1 MSLTLGKSFNRQ
13 IKMRLPFQNY
23 FYDIGIFYTTSINF
37 NLFDIRPIYKH
48 GSNPSSEAKINM
60 FKNIEAS
67 DFCTDFLE
75 MKIENDR
82 PSRFIAVKDNFQAD
96 IYCDFIETIMMSNNN
111 NMKIYLFSLTKY
123 DNDFL
128 YILVERKNISKVSE
142 DKVISTLS
150 GIQITTSTVNNYLN
164 ELKKVIGYEN

>member
-48 GSNPSSEAKINM
+48 GSNPSNDSKINM

-67 DFCTDFLE
+67 DFCMDFLD

-82 PSRFIAVKDNFQAD
+82 PSRFIAVKDEYQSE
-96 IYCDFIETIMMSNNN
+96 IYCNFVETVMMSNNN
-111 NMKIYLFSLTKY
+111 HMKIHLFSMTKY
-123 DNDFL
+123 DEDFL
-128 YILVERKNISKVSE
+128 YILVERKNISKVNE
-142 DKVISTLS
+142 EKIISTLS
-150 GIQITTSTVNNYLN
+150 GIQITTSKVGFYLN
-164 ELKKVIGYEN
+164 ELKNKG